1 MTEGLSL
8 SLSRCYEQASANARL
23 ERVHEDP
30 SLRILPAGRPRYAE
44 ALRRCV
50 SRLQSITGDLH
61 LGKHLFHSMWTLT
74 EGLARFIHAEDA
86 NARLGDNNVR
96 YARYVRA
103 CARAPVPCARLCAA
117 NLAAYPPQARVR
129 RHACCGARPRRID
142 RRVAEGAAAAAG
154 EPRFQCCELKGIVE

>member
-1 MTEGLSL
+1 MDALEWPEQARGAWMTGDRSNHNDRRAL

-61 LGKHLFHSMWTLT
+61 LGKQVQF
-74 EGLARFIHAEDA
+74 
-86 NARLGDNNVR
+86 V
-96 YARYVRA
+96 V
-103 CARAPVPCARLCAA
+103 
-117 NLAAYPPQARVR
+117 
-129 RHACCGARPRRID
+129 
-142 RRVAEGAAAAAG
+142 
-154 EPRFQCCELKGIVE
+154 